1 MGRPVVFFDVDG
13 TLGWDDP
20 IAREGRPEEERS
32 VSPRP
37 SDAVCDAI
45 RSLVDGGAV
54 AFLCTG
60 RSPATLHPV
69 IRELPFD
76 GVVGLGGAYVRVGE
90 AVLRDRPFPGAV
102 LEALEGLLLRARSG
116 AQLES
121 AAGVVELR
129 GGAQGLHQGPD
140 APQTMQGALARLG
153 DHRAHKLIVPTPVAQ
168 GLMLTP
174 CAAEVIHTSEL
185 EMGNSEV
192 SLVQNTKQ
200 DGVKA
205 VVDYLGEDAGT
216 TYGFGDSQND
226 LPLFDEVDV
235 AVAMGNAS
243 DEVKARANLVT
254 GGVEEDGVA
263 MGLRAL
269 GLI

>member
-32 VSPRP
+32 MSPRP
-37 SDAVCDAI
+37 SDVVCDAI
-45 RSLVDGGAV
+45 RGLVDNGAA
-54 AFLCTG
+54 AFVCTG

-69 IRELPFD
+69 ILGLPFD
-76 GVVGLGGAYVRVGE
+76 GVVGLGGAYVRVGQ

-102 LEALEGLLLRARSG
+102 LEALEGLLLRVGSG
-116 AQLES
+116 AQIES
-121 AAGVVELR
+121 ATGVVELR

-140 APQTMQGALARLG
+140 VPQTMREALARLE
-153 DHRAHKLIVPTPVAQ
+153 DHRAHKLIVPTIVAR
-168 GLMLTP
+168 GLMSNPGASEILS
-174 CAAEVIHTSEL
+174 TSEL

-192 SLVQNTKQ
+192 TLAQNTKQ
-200 DGVKA
+200 DGVRA
-205 VVDYLGEDAGT
+205 VVDYLGQDVGK

-254 GGVEEDGVA
+254 GGVGEDGVA
-263 MGLRAL
+263 TGLKAL